1 MIRNSYN
8 VNVVIFFKISFWI
21 KSQID
26 FLYVYMVLF
35 LLSFY
40 PLKKN
45 DSNKPINQFRG
56 DTAVMRKPGEMNPKQ
71 ETLKMLHVVNV
82 LCLWVPDLFR
92 LSAVVDLP
100 RNAQIAD
107 LQQKVLAADGEVRL
121 KQRIDGI
128 TSIVDAKCALRLL
141 MSEVKTVGGLSWV
154 DSCSS
159 GSFDS
164 KNLFIFPPEMLP
176 LLLPLFKKKNQIVG
190 PVDLKWWSGD
200 PAPPHV
206 CWSLPLHLHP
216 ITSFFLVVCFF
227 FFF

>member
-1 MIRNSYN
+1 
-8 VNVVIFFKISFWI
+8 
-21 KSQID
+21 
-26 FLYVYMVLF
+26 MVLF

-176 LLLPLFKKKNQIVG
+176 LLLPLFKKKIRLLVLWIWNDGAVIR
-190 PVDLKWWSGD
+190 
-200 PAPPHV
+200 PH
-206 CWSLPLHLHP
+206 H
-216 ITSFFLVVCFF
+216 TSAEVYLFIFIQ
-227 FFF
+227 